1 LIITTINNKTKNMK
15 KLDVLISTLIFLGFI
30 ILFSVMTANIDLFM
44 WSVGI
49 EQVILLSVVMSSK
62 FRKWLSVNS
71 EGKDYLL

>member
-1 LIITTINNKTKNMK
+1 MK

-62 FRKWLSVNS
+62 FRKWLSINN